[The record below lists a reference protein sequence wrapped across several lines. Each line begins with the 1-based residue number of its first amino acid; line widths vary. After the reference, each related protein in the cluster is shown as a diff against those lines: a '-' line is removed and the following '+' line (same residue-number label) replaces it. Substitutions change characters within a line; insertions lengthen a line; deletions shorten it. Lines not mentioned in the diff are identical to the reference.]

1 MDQPHHANAI
11 ASGTSTMNDIPCGG
25 PEPAL
30 LVRGIAIH
38 LQRTANQ
45 SRFVR
50 GCAEF
55 YAGQYDTSQCR
66 CIAEQLRSVSSDI
79 DQRFFDK
86 KLIKEGIHEP
96 PSIALSL
103 MLSCGIGKY

>member
-1 MDQPHHANAI
+1 MPVLDMGRGYFLPHAQNLTRSLRVLI
-11 ASGTSTMNDIPCGG
+11 
-25 PEPAL
+25 L
-30 LVRGIAIH
+30 K
-38 LQRTANQ
+38 QANQ

-55 YAGQYDTSQCR
+55 YAGQYDTTQCR
-66 CIAEQLRSVSSDI
+66 CIAEKLRSVSSDI

-86 KLIKEGIHEP
+86 QLIKEGIHESP
-96 PSIALSL
+96 IIALSL